1 MTLERIRNSRLGRRY
16 IGDRAFYALVLG
28 LLVPIVIQNIISN
41 FVSLLDNIMVG
52 AVSTEEMPRVKE
64 MGIRIISRIT
74 NEPSIMAMAMVVSGM
89 GILLPGVAAV
99 FRENLFLLLGRHQHG
114 VDQHQQA
121 GQGQDHIAPRWASWW
136 RAWWRAWSCS

>member
-52 AVSTEEMPRVKE
+52 AVSTEEMNGVS
-64 MGIRIISRIT
+64 ISNQLIF
-74 NEPSIMAMAMVVSGM
+74 
-89 GILLPGVAAV
+89 V
-99 FRENLFLLLGRHQHG
+99 FR
-114 VDQHQQA
+114 
-121 GQGQDHIAPRWASWW
+121 
-136 RAWWRAWSCS
+136 

>member
-52 AVSTEEMPRVKE
+52 AVSTEEMNGVS
-64 MGIRIISRIT
+64 ISNQLIFVFNLCVRRH
-74 NEPSIMAMAMVVSGM
+74 VGRDDLR
-89 GILLPGVAAV
+89 GAV
-99 FRENLFLLLGRHQHG
+99 LRREE
-114 VDQHQQA
+114 
-121 GQGQDHIAPRWASWW
+121 
-136 RAWWRAWSCS
+136 